1 MKWHKRMLT
10 LLQKQG
16 DKKVALCVDTSTNE
30 VPKMLINN
38 IVKLFEQL
46 KPDTLLVQA
55 DFKIR
60 SITPIK
66 SDTIK
71 YYSHGKS
78 SYTLVLEWAQEEKLD
93 TLFYITD
100 VTGFIPEEMDTVDF
114 DLYWLVPDDFIPNVP
129 FGKVIKVA

>member
-1 MKWHKRMLT
+1 ML
-10 LLQKQG
+10 QQQQ
-16 DKKVALCVDTSTNE
+16 DKKIALCVDTSTNE
-30 VPKMLINN
+30 VPTDLINN

-60 SITPIK
+60 SIAPIK

-71 YYSHGKS
+71 YYTHGKS

-93 TLFYITD
+93 TVFYITD
-100 VTGFIPEEMDTVDF
+100 VTGFISDEMDGVDYELF
-114 DLYWLVPDDFIPNVP
+114 WLVPNNFIPQVP
-129 FGKVIKVA
+129 FGKVIKIA

>member
-114 DLYWLVPDDFIPNVP
+114 DLYWLVPDDFIPHVP

>member
-71 YYSHGKS
+71 Y
-78 SYTLVLEWAQEEKLD
+78 
-93 TLFYITD
+93 
-100 VTGFIPEEMDTVDF
+100 
-114 DLYWLVPDDFIPNVP
+114 
-129 FGKVIKVA
+129 

>member
-1 MKWHKRMLT
+1 ML
-10 LLQKQG
+10 QQQQ
-16 DKKVALCVDTSTNE
+16 DKKIALCVDTSTSE
-30 VPKMLINN
+30 VPTDLINN

-60 SITPIK
+60 SIAPIK

-71 YYSHGKS
+71 YYTHGKS

-93 TLFYITD
+93 TVFYITD
-100 VTGFIPEEMDTVDF
+100 VTGFISDEMDGVDYELF
-114 DLYWLVPDDFIPNVP
+114 WLVPNNFIPQVP
-129 FGKVIKVA
+129 FGKVIKIA

>member
-1 MKWHKRMLT
+1 MRWHKRILS
-10 LLQKQG
+10 LLQQQQ
-16 DKKVALCVDTSTNE
+16 DKKIALCVDTSTNE
-30 VPKMLINN
+30 VPTDLINN

-60 SITPIK
+60 SIAPIK

-71 YYSHGKS
+71 YYTHGKS

-93 TLFYITD
+93 TVFYITD
-100 VTGFIPEEMDTVDF
+100 VTGFISDEMDGVDYELF
-114 DLYWLVPDDFIPNVP
+114 WLVPNNFIPQVP
-129 FGKVIKVA
+129 FGKVIKIA